1 MRPCRN
7 QGRRINLEKI
17 NDPQWKILGRGVPV
31 NPPVVAF
38 VGRSGVGKTTLL
50 VKVIAEL
57 HNRGFRVG
65 SIKHSHHITAAAMDA
80 EGKDSWRHKQAGAKR
95 TLLVGKERLQ
105 LISDSPGSL
114 SPAELANRYMAGMQ
128 LVVAEGYKESPGDK
142 IEVVRADRAS
152 LPLLRPG
159 DGLIA
164 LASDIPVDMGVPRFE
179 LDDPVPIVDFLIGRY
194 LS

>member
-1 MRPCRN
+1 M
-7 QGRRINLEKI
+7 
-17 NDPQWKILGRGVPV
+17 

-38 VGRSGVGKTTLL
+38 VGRSGSGKTTLL

-57 HNRGFRVG
+57 HGRGFKVG

-80 EGKDSWRHKQAGAKR
+80 EGKDSWRHKQAGAER

-105 LISDSPGSL
+105 LISDSPGQL
-114 SPAELANRYMAGMQ
+114 SPAELANRYMDGMQ
-128 LVVAEGYKESPGDK
+128 LVLAEGYKESPGDK
-142 IEVVRADRAS
+142 IEVVRAERANS
-152 LPLLRPG
+152 PLLSPE

-164 LASDIPVDMGVPRFE
+164 LASDIQINVSVPHFE
-179 LDDPVPIVDFLIGRY
+179 LDDPVPIVDFLVARY

>member
-1 MRPCRN
+1 M
-7 QGRRINLEKI
+7 
-17 NDPQWKILGRGVPV
+17 

-38 VGRSGVGKTTLL
+38 VGRSGAGKTTLL

-57 HNRGFRVG
+57 HGRGINVG

-80 EGKDSWRHKQAGAKR
+80 EGKDSWRHKQAGAER

-105 LISDSPGSL
+105 LISDSPDQL
-114 SPAELANRYMAGMQ
+114 SPAELANRYMDGMQ
-128 LVVAEGYKESPGDK
+128 LVLAEGYKESPGDK
-142 IEVVRADRAS
+142 IEVVRAERANSS
-152 LPLLRPG
+152 LLSPE

-164 LASDIPVDMGVPRFE
+164 LASDIQMNVNVPHFE
-179 LDDPVPIVDFLIGRY
+179 LDDPVPIVDFLVARY